1 MSINETTF
9 EIHDVSQFP
18 IVSIAKRSGAP
29 RVDADNGA
37 DESRK
42 QAAHQGDDLNLEIR
56 WR

>member
-42 QAAHQGDDLNLEIR
+42 QAHTRVTI
-56 WR
+56 